1 MIIII
6 PAIIILSLYITNIVI
21 NAKYENFI
29 QEHSKAVRNLQGVNQ
44 WYTFATVPSFDLVH
58 AYDNEKFYAN
68 ISPKDYLVYQLM
80 YIQKDVKQAMA
91 LVEENKIK
99 YADYQRVI
107 DSVRLLDQYDTD
119 KIPKLRRYLKIKE
132 QKMFNKSIQTPCIH
146 FTIKVYIS
154 LTNIK
159 GAHKTCKSEVFDA
172 YTINSIID
180 KLNNKSN
187 GFYFD
192 NDIWESIC
200 RVERGKVT
208 NKIRFAVYNR
218 DGNRC
223 RRCGS
228 TRDLEVDH
236 IFPISKGGKSNFD
249 NLQTLCHRCNSLKS
263 NIVQPNTR
271 SHYSTN
277 NSDVKF
283 CALCGAPL
291 ILKKGKYGSFYG
303 CSNYPTCK
311 FIHKL

>member
-6 PAIIILSLYITNIVI
+6 PVIIILSLCITNII
-21 NAKYENFI
+21 IDTKYEKFI

-44 WYTFATVPSFDLVH
+44 WYTFATIPNFDLAH
-58 AYDNEKFYAN
+58 SYDNERFFSN
-68 ISPKDYLVYQLM
+68 IAPRDYLVYQLM
-80 YIQKDVKQAMA
+80 YIQKDVKQAMV

-99 YADYQRVI
+99 FADYQRAV

-119 KIPKLRRYLKIKE
+119 EIPKLRQYLKIKE
-132 QKMFNKSIQTPCIH
+132 EKIFNQNIQNPCIN

-159 GAHKTCKSEVFDA
+159 GAHKTCKTESFDA
-172 YTINSIID
+172 YTIHYIID
-180 KLNNKSN
+180 GLNNKRN
-187 GFYFD
+187 GFYLN

-208 NKIRFAVYNR
+208 NKMRFAVYSR

-236 IFPISKGGKSNFD
+236 IFPISKGGKSDFN
-249 NLQTLCHRCNSLKS
+249 NLQTLCHRCNLLKS
-263 NIVQPNTR
+263 NTVEPNSL

-277 NSDVKF
+277 HSNVKF
-283 CALCGAPL
+283 CSQCGAAL
-291 ILKKGKYGSFYG
+291 ILRKGKYGNFYG
-303 CSNYPTCK
+303 CSNYPKCK
-311 FIHKL
+311 FTYKS